1 MFTCPFHCKS
11 EMVIN
16 ILTCTWYHW
25 QPIRVRCCFGCGVE
39 DFSLFPGSG
48 ACKPRKLCIL
58 SLAKILWRML
68 KKNLPCRKN
77 TAGVYFL
84 CASWGQT
91 HYKRETRH
99 STMPANLF
107 FSKSNFTGDQVSLGK
122 MLDPKLPLMIP
133 LVSECLWYINCFH
146 CFHNFVLL
154 SLFLLVIHTND
165 KVFTRCWNY

>member
-1 MFTCPFHCKS
+1 MALDLRLNYHDVYHSVHMFTCPFHCKS

-91 HYKRETRH
+91 HYKRETQH

-122 MLDPKLPLMIP
+122 MLNPKLPLMIP
-133 LVSECLWYINCFH
+133 LVSECL
-146 CFHNFVLL
+146 
-154 SLFLLVIHTND
+154 
-165 KVFTRCWNY
+165 